1 MEFIHFLMVNIMKEI
16 SKTIYMMV
24 KVNIYGEIVVKN
36 ILANLKGEKLKE
48 KGFIF
53 MKMGRYLKVILLMD
67 VKMEK
72 DVSNFKMEKNIL
84 EIG

>member
-48 KGFIF
+48 KEFMF

-67 VKMEK
+67 IKMEK
-72 DVSNFKMEKNIL
+72 DVSNFKMGKNIL

>member
-24 KVNIYGEIVVKN
+24 KANIYGEIAVKN

-48 KGFIF
+48 KEFMF

-67 VKMEK
+67 IKMEK